1 MMQKFR
7 ATVRLTEIEGADP
20 AQVQRTL
27 DERLKEAGFAKW
39 RVLSIE
45 MDGAGTRGRSREIRA
60 PRHRTRS
67 EGWGLFVVAASA
79 WVVWLFWLLASR

>member
-20 AQVQRTL
+20 AHVQRAL
-27 DERLKEAGFAKW
+27 DERMKEAGFAKW

-45 MDGAGTRGRSREIRA
+45 AEGAATRSRHRDIHV
-60 PRHRTRS
+60 PRHRAQS
-67 EGWGLFVVAASA
+67 EGWGLFLVAAGA
-79 WVVWLFWLLASR
+79 WVVWLFWLLAAG